1 MLTMV
6 SDVNLIVPG
15 EGTKLGSSGVTK
27 EGEGG
32 GEEVGKGGEG
42 GEGEEGGEGGEGGGV
57 ANGIGDV
64 TLGEG
69 RSVLTLSLVRD
80 GREGEGV

>member
-15 EGTKLGSSGVTK
+15 EGTKLGSSEATK

-32 GEEVGKGGEG
+32 GEGERGEEGERGG
-42 GEGEEGGEGGEGGGV
+42 GEEGGGV
-57 ANGIGDV
+57 DNGTDDV

-69 RSVLTLSLVRD
+69 CLVLPLSLVR
-80 GREGEGV
+80 GGGEGEGV

>member
-15 EGTKLGSSGVTK
+15 EGTKPGSSGETK
-27 EGEGG
+27 EGEG
-32 GEEVGKGGEG
+32 E
-42 GEGEEGGEGGEGGGV
+42 EGEEAGEGGEGGGV
-57 ANGIGDV
+57 DIGIGEV

-69 RSVLTLSLVRD
+69 RLVLPLSLVRS
-80 GREGEGV
+80 GGEGKGV

>member
-6 SDVNLIVPG
+6 SDVNLTVPG
-15 EGTKLGSSGVTK
+15 EGTKLGSSGTTK

-32 GEEVGKGGEG
+32 EGGEEGERGEG
-42 GEGEEGGEGGEGGGV
+42 GEDRV
-57 ANGIGDV
+57 VDIGIGGNV

-69 RSVLTLSLVRD
+69 SSVLPLSLV
-80 GREGEGV
+80 

>member
-15 EGTKLGSSGVTK
+15 EGTKLGSSGATR
-27 EGEGG
+27 EGEG
-32 GEEVGKGGEG
+32 EERGEG
-42 GEGEEGGEGGEGGGV
+42 GERGGGGEGGGV
-57 ANGIGDV
+57 DNGIDDV

-69 RSVLTLSLVRD
+69 RSVLPLSLV
-80 GREGEGV
+80 

>member
-15 EGTKLGSSGVTK
+15 EGTKLGSSGETK

-32 GEEVGKGGEG
+32 EEGEGKGGEG
-42 GEGEEGGEGGEGGGV
+42 GGV
-57 ANGIGDV
+57 DIGIGDV

-69 RSVLTLSLVRD
+69 RLVLPLSLVR
-80 GREGEGV
+80 GGGEGKGV

>member
-15 EGTKLGSSGVTK
+15 EGTKLGSSGATK

-32 GEEVGKGGEG
+32 EEGGRGEEGEG
-42 GEGEEGGEGGEGGGV
+42 GGGGEGGGV
-57 ANGIGDV
+57 DNGIGDV

-69 RSVLTLSLVRD
+69 FLVLPLSLVR
-80 GREGEGV
+80 GGGEGEGV

>member
-15 EGTKLGSSGVTK
+15 GGKKLGSSGETK

-32 GEEVGKGGEG
+32 EEGEGKGGEG
-42 GEGEEGGEGGEGGGV
+42 GGV
-57 ANGIGDV
+57 DIGIGDV

-69 RSVLTLSLVRD
+69 RLVLPLSLVR
-80 GREGEGV
+80 GGGEGKGV

>member
-6 SDVNLIVPG
+6 SDVNLIVPGG

-32 GEEVGKGGEG
+32 EEGEG
-42 GEGEEGGEGGEGGGV
+42 KVGEGGGV
-57 ANGIGDV
+57 DIGISDV

-69 RSVLTLSLVRD
+69 RLVLPLSLVR
-80 GREGEGV
+80 GGGEGKGV

>member
-15 EGTKLGSSGVTK
+15 EGTKLGSSGETK

-32 GEEVGKGGEG
+32 EEGEGKGGEG
-42 GEGEEGGEGGEGGGV
+42 RGV
-57 ANGIGDV
+57 DIGIGNV

-69 RSVLTLSLVRD
+69 RLVLPLSLV
-80 GREGEGV
+80 